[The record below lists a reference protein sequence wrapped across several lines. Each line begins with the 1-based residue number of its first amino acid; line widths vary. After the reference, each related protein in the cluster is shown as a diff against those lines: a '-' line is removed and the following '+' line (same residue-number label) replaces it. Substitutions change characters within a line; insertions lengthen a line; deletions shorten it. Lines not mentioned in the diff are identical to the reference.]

1 MFAWRQTLAAR
12 GGQGLKIN
20 SEEGHNRC
28 KQVDWGLGWISV
40 DGKHLGARGDF
51 KLEGKTYV
59 LQIFPEFL
67 C

>member
-28 KQVDWGLGWISV
+28 KQVD
-40 DGKHLGARGDF
+40 
-51 KLEGKTYV
+51 
-59 LQIFPEFL
+59 
-67 C
+67 